1 MGSYSKLCV
10 FSAIL
15 LFLLPAP
22 ILLVNAQSESAAS
35 LALTEAEEALT
46 LTHEAVLEA
55 EQAGA
60 NVSLLLDKANRA
72 SEYLAE
78 AHIWY
83 RLGDFDKANQYAGLC
98 SDAIEGVRNE
108 AFELRDEANR
118 LSEAKVVEDMIVSV
132 AGVVAVIVFCSVAW
146 HLFKRRYQ
154 RRLD

>member
-1 MGSYSKLCV
+1 MGSCSKLCV
-10 FSAIL
+10 LSAIL
-15 LFLLPAP
+15 LFLLPVP

-35 LALTEAEEALT
+35 LALTEAEEALA

-60 NVSLLLDKANRA
+60 NVSLLLDKSNHAN
-72 SEYLAE
+72 EYLAE
-78 AHIWY
+78 AQMWY

-118 LSEAKVVEDMIVSV
+118 LSEAKVVENMIVSV
-132 AGVVAVIVFCSVAW
+132 AGVVAVLVCCYVAW
-146 HLFKRRYQ
+146 GRFKHRYQ
-154 RRLD
+154 RRLE

>member
-1 MGSYSKLCV
+1 MGSCSKLCV
-10 FSAIL
+10 LSAIL
-15 LFLLPAP
+15 LFLLPVP

-35 LALTEAEEALT
+35 LALTEAEEALA

-60 NVSLLLDKANRA
+60 NVSLLLDKSNHA

-78 AHIWY
+78 AHMWY

-98 SDAIEGVRNE
+98 SDAIEGVRND
-108 AFELRDEANR
+108 AFELRDEADR
-118 LSEAKVVEDMIVSV
+118 LREAKVAETMIASV
-132 AGVVAVIVFCSVAW
+132 AGVVGVLVCSSVAW

-154 RRLD
+154 RQLD